1 MRPPGSTYGR
11 MARHRV
17 AMIMLHYG
25 TPRDR
30 RAREELAAALGDD
43 ATVGEADDVGVFE
56 IELEAADF
64 EDALHRIWNAVAAS
78 ATDDH
83 IAFLE
88 HPDIPE
94 HWRPRSATA
103 RG

>member
-1 MRPPGSTYGR
+1 
-11 MARHRV
+11 
-17 AMIMLHYG
+17 MIMLHLG

-43 ATVGEADDVGVFE
+43 ATVGEADDVGAFE
-56 IELEAADF
+56 VVLEADDF
-64 EDALHRIWNAVAAS
+64 EDALHRVWNAVAAS

-94 HWRPRSATA
+94 HWRHRTAPAGSAG
-103 RG
+103 R